1 MKTMSE
7 GVVKGSG
14 DGMEPPGRIS
24 LRRLDALLL
33 GELGPEEAAAL
44 RRAVDADPA
53 ARAYLA
59 RQASLRSSLSAQ
71 KLRAAVAASRR
82 GPLTRL
88 AALLEAQGRGPFRF
102 AAGAF
107 ACVALGLAVWTHR
120 PASLPGEEMERAF
133 RAKGDFPPEVVLR
146 LHGRDF
152 APGSLVPARAGDTLA
167 FSYRSGE
174 GLHAQA
180 WYREAGGEVTPFE
193 GARSFALPVATSWT
207 EAPQRLL
214 LSGAWSRQE
223 VWILLSPRPLD
234 AETAARAVRRGKDG
248 DGVRVL
254 AYRLSAIP

>member
-1 MKTMSE
+1 MSDWME
-7 GVVKGSG
+7 KGTE
-14 DGMEPPGRIS
+14 DGKEHPGRVS
-24 LRRLDALLL
+24 LRRLDALLQ

-44 RRAVDADPA
+44 RRAVDADPV

-59 RQASLRSSLSAQ
+59 RQASLRSSLSAHG
-71 KLRAAVAASRR
+71 LRVAVATSRR

-88 AALLEAQGRGPFRF
+88 AALLEAPGRGPVRF

-107 ACVALGLAVWTHR
+107 ACLALGLAVWTHR

-133 RAKGDFPPEVVLR
+133 RMKGDILPEVMLR
-146 LHGRDF
+146 IRGRDF
-152 APGSLVPARAGDTLA
+152 APGSLVPGRAGDTLA

-174 GLHAQA
+174 GLHAQV
-180 WYREAGGEVTPFE
+180 WYREADGEVLPFE
-193 GARSFALPVATSWT
+193 GARSFALPPATSWT

-223 VWILLSPRPLD
+223 VWILLSQQPLD
-234 AETAARAVRRGKDG
+234 AETAARAVHRGEDG

-254 AYRLSAIP
+254 AYRLSAEP